1 MTLRLYLFTFLVT
14 TVLTFDRPEKCLTG
28 YMTDVQSW
36 VDADGDL
43 TSYVKQD
50 EAIDLSKKLDPI
62 RTLIMNFENHII
74 NAQKYDI
81 KYLSLAKC
89 KLERVPK
96 IFHFKSL
103 KGELSETLQYLT
115 LYGNNFVDIS
125 ATGDDYQMSINATQ
139 RREVDSVNHF
149 LDDRSIWTLGF
160 ENITFANL
168 KELDLRACGIQTIG
182 RHVFKGMRNLQA
194 LYLGENC
201 IYEIGSSD
209 FYKLTNLVH
218 LDLSRNS
225 KFKNQEPNPL
235 LIREGAFKKI
245 INLRVLDMSF
255 TMLHPR
261 SVAAVSNLGP
271 NLQTLSLCWSSL
283 PRISDGFYKDTSIRQ
298 LDLSGNFEVLD
309 NITSFR
315 GLENSLQVLYAE
327 GVKLKNF
334 DIFNNLRKLKIL
346 KLTMNEIVAI
356 KREVALTL
364 TDLQVLDLDKNRFA
378 TWLYP
383 TFFGMRSLRFLSLR
397 ENNINV
403 VSLEMMNDIRDISY
417 IAFSGNLI
425 ICNCHT
431 RELVDAAAINERCQ
445 QSELLALNGNGT
457 NEEFNMAVTEYNNRI
472 MDRMNISYLSNSI
485 DNCNKKVD
493 MQKRSKFLLLDYE
506 KEKYSCMQAFESKS
520 IPFIEVKNCLAKSE
534 SYGIEQGFQK
544 GVNLL
549 LLLIMPGIVLPV
561 LLVIFMFR
569 RRIRYFFV
577 TMKNSATLSLISN
590 NEVMDDA
597 KIYNYDVFV
606 SYCHE
611 DRAWMLDHLLPH
623 LETDCS
629 VSVCL
634 HERDFQVGLSILENI
649 VSCMDRSR
657 TIMLIIS
664 RQFLMSQWCQFEMH
678 LAQHRL
684 LETRREDLTL
694 ILLEE
699 IPRRLRPNTL
709 HYLMLTKT
717 YIVWPRAEAEQA
729 VFWRR
734 LNKSVVTQKN
744 KLHDNVTLA

>member
-201 IYEIGSSD
+201 IYEI
-209 FYKLTNLVH
+209 
-218 LDLSRNS
+218 
-225 KFKNQEPNPL
+225 
-235 LIREGAFKKI
+235 
-245 INLRVLDMSF
+245 
-255 TMLHPR
+255 
-261 SVAAVSNLGP
+261 
-271 NLQTLSLCWSSL
+271 
-283 PRISDGFYKDTSIRQ
+283 
-298 LDLSGNFEVLD
+298 
-309 NITSFR
+309 
-315 GLENSLQVLYAE
+315 
-327 GVKLKNF
+327 
-334 DIFNNLRKLKIL
+334 
-346 KLTMNEIVAI
+346 
-356 KREVALTL
+356 
-364 TDLQVLDLDKNRFA
+364 
-378 TWLYP
+378 
-383 TFFGMRSLRFLSLR
+383 
-397 ENNINV
+397 
-403 VSLEMMNDIRDISY
+403 
-417 IAFSGNLI
+417 GNLI